1 MQLGL
6 PDGERKDNGFVFS
19 IVVEPTRIDVH
30 YGVGLG
36 LPALTASELT
46 TLNRSAEDAYQST
59 HSMDQALLTLVQGF
73 DTVARNNYEP
83 LIFPSPTPETINC
96 ASAAFRSVGYFVYV
110 RAGLSGRHLSI
121 VLYVDAPQAGAQWD
135 RINPYGGSGSRGS
148 GFPLGGAGAAVRRR
162 VAAAAV
168 VAPGVAIK
176 KKRRLRDETFP
187 KTDHSNFYDGCHVCR
202 ADQLRRCQVGADE
215 YNELVALVQG
225 VQSAASNFQLVTDT
239 QYAKIQAKTQI
250 TKDYYDA
257 VSTSGEVWTGN
268 FRSQAD
274 AMTNL
279 LKYRDENGQPL
290 DPTKLNLNTLN
301 EKGALPDGLGQGFT
315 LYVNAITQAPPPVPD
330 AGVRLA
336 LGDTVDE
343 AMNTIQLGGTDW
355 NDAVKAY
362 NTRPAQI
369 KGEIVARVSAYFGFD
384 LPVTFPYYQGGNAG
398 QPDQNPLA
406 TPKP

>member
-1 MQLGL
+1 MK
-6 PDGERKDNGFVFS
+6 RFS
-19 IVVEPTRIDVH
+19 VQIISFIVLVALF
-30 YGVGLG
+30 VGLTG
-36 LPALTASELT
+36 CGIVNSGT
-46 TLNRSAEDAYQST
+46 T
-59 HSMDQALLTLVQGF
+59 
-73 DTVARNNYEP
+73 
-83 LIFPSPTPETINC
+83 
-96 ASAAFRSVGYFVYV
+96 
-110 RAGLSGRHLSI
+110 
-121 VLYVDAPQAGAQWD
+121 
-135 RINPYGGSGSRGS
+135 
-148 GFPLGGAGAAVRRR
+148 
-162 VAAAAV
+162 
-168 VAPGVAIK
+168 
-176 KKRRLRDETFP
+176 
-187 KTDHSNFYDGCHVCR
+187 
-202 ADQLRRCQVGADE
+202 E

-225 VQSAASNFQLVTDT
+225 VQSAAANFQLVTDT

-274 AMTNL
+274 ALTNL
-279 LKYRDENGQPL
+279 LKNYRDENGQPL
-290 DPTKLNLNTLN
+290 DPTKLNLKDLQG
-301 EKGALPDGLGQGFT
+301 KGALPDGLGQGFT

-330 AGVRLA
+330 SKVTLA

-362 NTRPAQI
+362 NTRRAQI

-398 QPDQNPLA
+398 QPVRNPLA